1 MSLSKFLFASSC
13 FFSLALIP
21 FSANAQDT
29 ADLSTLQN
37 ELSSLRQLQFEL
49 DDRIN
54 AIEDRLQAL
63 APEQSAPVVIE
74 DVATQPQTAA
84 APAPQTPADRLTFGG
99 DFRVRYEGNFSN
111 DTVRNRSRGA
121 MRARL
126 RARYQINDT
135 FAVGGQLS
143 TGDPDDPNSADVTLS
158 SFDDDLAVSLDQAYL
173 QAKFANTELYLGKMP
188 LPFRAT
194 DRLWDGDVS
203 PQGVSANYEVSLSDA
218 SRLAAH
224 SLFFLIDEAA
234 MGDDSAMIGG
244 QLELKHQLTP
254 LIQTDFAIGYYNYRL
269 HNTADADLGDFR
281 TNLILGNTYLSDF
294 EILSLIASVRW
305 NEWTHWP
312 IEIRGD
318 YSHNFGAARFAN
330 AHTDDAFG
338 IDLMA
343 GKLANKG
350 DTRFSY
356 GYAQSDVDSTLA
368 AFAQDNIDFGT
379 NYVFHSI
386 GVDYALSSHL
396 FFNGSLYRYHLKDI
410 QFAPAGETVAWRNR
424 LRLNLMAK
432 F

>member
-1 MSLSKFLFASSC
+1 MSVWAIENPELGTLKEELK
-13 FFSLALIP
+13 SL
-21 FSANAQDT
+21 Q
-29 ADLSTLQN
+29 
-37 ELSSLRQLQFEL
+37 QLQTDL
-49 DDRIN
+49 NTRIS
-54 AIEDRLQAL
+54 AIESQLSGYTSVHEENAVIPRSLTPPSKQT
-63 APEQSAPVVIE
+63 APVVQE
-74 DVATQPQTAA
+74 VSTSTSH
-84 APAPQTPADRLTFGG
+84 LTIGG
-99 DFRVRYEGNFSN
+99 DFRVRYEGNYSN
-111 DTVRNRSRGA
+111 DAVRNRSRGA
-121 MRARL
+121 LRARL
-126 RARYQINDT
+126 RAGYQINDT

-203 PQGVSANYEVSLSDA
+203 PQGVSANYEVFLSDA

-224 SLFFLIDEAA
+224 SLLFLIDEASI
-234 MGDDSAMIGG
+234 GDDSAMIGG

-254 LIQTDFAIGYYNYRL
+254 LIQTDFAVGYYNYQL
-269 HNTADADLGDFR
+269 HNTEGADLGDFR
-281 TNLILGNTYLSDF
+281 TNLILGNAYLSDF

-305 NEWTHWP
+305 NEWAHWP

-318 YSHNFGAARFAN
+318 YSHNFGAARFTN

-338 IDLMA
+338 IDVMA
-343 GKLANKG
+343 GNLAVKG
-350 DTRFSY
+350 DARFSY

-386 GVDYALSSHL
+386 GFDYALSSHL
-396 FFNGSLYRYHLKDI
+396 IFNSSLYRYHLKDT
-410 QFAPAGETVAWRNR
+410 QFAPAGETGAWRNR
-424 LRLNLMAK
+424 LRLNLMAT